1 MNRARRTQQQHAG
14 VVGNQ
19 PQAGEL
25 LLRAPADPTVAGPA
39 LEGARLPADQGQP
52 LFLVFGHVAQT
63 PTGKLSKP
71 QIVALVHEGV
81 PADAL
86 VGTGQAESDLSGR
99 GGQNQIGFFHAES
112 ASDPAR
118 KGQPFFASNRLFLA

>member
-63 PTGKLSKP
+63 PDRQTVETP
-71 QIVALVHEGV
+71 
-81 PADAL
+81 D
-86 VGTGQAESDLSGR
+86 SG
-99 GGQNQIGFFHAES
+99 
-112 ASDPAR
+112 AR
-118 KGQPFFASNRLFLA
+118 P